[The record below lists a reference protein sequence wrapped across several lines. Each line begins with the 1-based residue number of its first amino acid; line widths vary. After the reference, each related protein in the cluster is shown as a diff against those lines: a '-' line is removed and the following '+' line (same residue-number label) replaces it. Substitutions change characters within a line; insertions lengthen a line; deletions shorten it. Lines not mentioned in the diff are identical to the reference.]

1 VFIFDEGEDDDA
13 PYSEHRKIT
22 GVVWENR
29 AGWKVLTELVRVP
42 GETKKQSY
50 MVNATLYP
58 LIAAGKNS
66 HLELRPA
73 PEAGV

>member
-1 VFIFDEGEDDDA
+1 MVTRILESMSKRGPEGEDDDA

-29 AGWKVLTELVRVP
+29 AGWKMLTELVRVP

-50 MVNATLYP
+50 MVNAPFIRL
-58 LIAAGKNS
+58 
-66 HLELRPA
+66 
-73 PEAGV
+73 